1 MLSTLFK
8 NLNSHLTP
16 SFSEELSERLSSRKL
31 RLLFLQELEFDAS
44 GDLLKQI
51 LEGNYKDG
59 IDGFEGVKN
68 NGKTITGIFLD
79 VVNSKLTKRYK
90 FEISENGISYQ
101 LENPS
106 DIKDDVDYSEINFAR
121 TKMFGQSKQ
130 PKKCTKGTS
139 CGNGCIKKG
148 LKCAKPPTPQQEQ
161 AITSLLK
168 SAVQSAV
175 SAAKSLNPASS
186 ASSTSNF
193 EQVKYGAK
201 VKRQFDEWEQ
211 FLSSVGDKDGNR
223 GANKDIASIIKDDL
237 AVYPS
242 KRKNFIGITDKKGN
256 LQASAIIIK
265 NKDHIEVDLLA
276 TAPWNAGGDDPRQTK
291 GAGTAAIEAII
302 QKSIDSGFGG
312 KVKLTSLPGAVKFYE
327 KIGFKTVNRFQSTNK
342 NGDIYDDME
351 LDEDAAKAFLKK
363 RGK

>member
-1 MLSTLFK
+1 MLSTLFSS
-8 NLNSHLTP
+8 LNNYLTP
-16 SFSEELSERLSSRKL
+16 SFSEELSERLSSHKL
-31 RLLFLQELEFDAS
+31 RFLALTQIEFDVS

-51 LEGNYKDG
+51 IEENYRDG

-68 NGKTITGIFLD
+68 DGSKITGTFLD
-79 VVNSKLTKRYK
+79 VVNSKLTKRYR
-90 FEISENGISYQ
+90 FEVSENKIFYQ
-101 LENPS
+101 LENLA
-106 DIKDDVDYSEINFAR
+106 DVKKDASYSEIDFAR

-130 PKKCTKGTS
+130 PKKCVKGDS
-139 CGNGCIKKG
+139 CGNTCIKSG
-148 LKCAKPPTPQQEQ
+148 LPCNKPPNPQQKQ
-161 AITSLLK
+161 AIASLLK
-168 SAVQSAV
+168 NAVQSAV
-175 SAAKSLNPASS
+175 TAAKSLNPANNV
-186 ASSTSNF
+186 SSTSNF
-193 EQVKYGAK
+193 EQLKYGAK

-211 FLSSVGDKDGNR
+211 FLSNVGDKDGNR

-237 AVYPS
+237 AVYPA
-242 KRKNFIGITDKKGN
+242 KRKNFIGIADKKGN

-312 KVKLTSLPGAVKFYE
+312 RVKLTSLPGAVKFYE
-327 KIGFKTVNRFQSTNK
+327 KIGFKSVNRFQSTNK

-351 LDEDAAKAFLKK
+351 LDENAAKAFLKK